1 MLSDSSNIIVR
12 IPLIKVSVK
21 RGCRCQVIHTSFL
34 KGRVLLKMVCANI
47 LSVECLPLKTAIM
60 CFHGSRKDHSGN

>member
-1 MLSDSSNIIVR
+1 MLTDSSDIIVR
-12 IPLIKVSVK
+12 ITFVKVSVK
-21 RGCRCQVIHTSFL
+21 RGCKCQVIHTSFL
-34 KGRVLLKMVCANI
+34 KERRLSKMVCANI